1 MREGIQVISH
11 DWKYLFVNSSAVEQ
25 SKYSENELPG
35 HTMMEKYPGIEK
47 TELFHVLQ
55 NCMKNRCPKVLEN
68 EFIFPDGSKRWFK
81 MSIQPVSGGLFILSM
96 DIEEQKEAEQQLK
109 ESERFLNESQEVSK
123 IGSYVL
129 DFKKGVWKSSRE
141 LDNIFGLTPNSQR
154 TVEGWLSIVHP
165 QDQHMMQEY
174 FAHEVIGKKQR
185 FDKEYKIINNITRK
199 ERIVHGIGDLE
210 FDSDGNIVKMLG
222 TIQDTTDRRK
232 LEKELAEQKLK
243 EQKLI
248 NEITIQAQEKERKEL
263 GRELHDNVNQILAIV
278 KMYLGMI
285 NAGDQSTEENLLEK
299 SYEYVNE
306 AMKEIRKLSHS
317 LVAPSLGPLGLK
329 EALQV
334 LAYDTNLLNGGLK
347 VTLVIDE
354 GYNEKGIDK
363 TKELMLYRVV
373 QEQLS
378 NITKY
383 AEAKEAFITLK
394 KENNTLF
401 LTIADNGV
409 GFDTRQ
415 KSNGGIGLTNMK
427 SRVEFYSGNLNIISA
442 PSQGCTLE
450 ISIPSVSDMEL
461 NPK

>member
-1 MREGIQVISH
+1 M
-11 DWKYLFVNSSAVEQ
+11 
-25 SKYSENELPG
+25 
-35 HTMMEKYPGIEK
+35 K
-47 TELFHVLQ
+47 T
-55 NCMKNRCPKVLEN
+55 RCPEILEN
-68 EFIFPDGSKRWFK
+68 EFIFPDGNKRWFEL
-81 MSIQPVSGGLFILSM
+81 SIQPVSAGLFILSN
-96 DIEEQKEAEQQLK
+96 DIDERKKVEQQLK

-123 IGSYVL
+123 IGSYIL

-141 LDNIFGLTPNSQR
+141 LDNIFGLTPNIEN
-154 TVEGWLSIVHP
+154 TVENWVSIVHP

-174 FAHEVIGKKQR
+174 FTQEVIGKKQR
-185 FDKEYKIINNITRK
+185 FDKEYRIINKITKK
-199 ERIVHGIGDLE
+199 EYWVHGIGDLE

-222 TIQDTTDRRK
+222 TIQDTTDRK
-232 LEKELAEQKLK
+232 NLEKELAEQKLK

-278 KMYLGMI
+278 KMYLGMM
-285 NAGDQSTEENLLEK
+285 NAGEHSTEENLLEK

-347 VTLVIDE
+347 VQLIIDE
-354 GYNEKGIDK
+354 KYNEKGIDK

-383 AEAKEAFITLK
+383 AEAKDAFITLK

-409 GFDTRQ
+409 GFDTSQ
-415 KSNGGIGLTNMK
+415 KSKGGIGLTNMK
-427 SRVEFYSGNLNIISA
+427 SRIEFYSGNLNIISA
-442 PSQGCTLE
+442 PHQGCTLE